1 MKRLLHSLLA
11 LALPGALLLAVPT
24 SGAAPLHSGTVTG
37 IILAPRLVG
46 EIVNTDGSLV
56 ALDNSLTAVHSGF
69 GSSAVR
75 WGFFDTVQ
83 FPGVIPPGM
92 ATHSDLAFS
101 GNAYAVEAGTEFV
114 LGVFT
119 YANGASGNETLV
131 FGADL
136 VLDAGAGAAPATIAL
151 RFVATVNGQ
160 VSALADTDVLAIDG
174 LAATLNVFE
183 GGTASAALVGRL
195 DDAGRLD
202 VSGLRLLPA
211 NGDGSPSEGVI
222 ARGPIRVTEPAT
234 TLLLGAGALAAAL
247 AAARRR
253 RPAPV
258 A

>member
-1 MKRLLHSLLA
+1 MRRLPHRLLA
-11 LALPGALLLAVPT
+11 FALPCVLLLVGPT
-24 SGAAPLHSGTVTG
+24 TGAAPLHSGTVTG
-37 IILAPRLVG
+37 TFVAPRLVG
-46 EIVNTDGSLV
+46 EIVNTDDSLV

-83 FPGVIPPGM
+83 FPGVIPAGM
-92 ATHSDLAFS
+92 ATHSDLAFN
-101 GNAYAVEAGTEFV
+101 GNAYSVDAGTEFV
-114 LGVFT
+114 LGVFA
-119 YANGASGNETLV
+119 YANGASSNETLV

-136 VLDAGAGAAPATIAL
+136 VLDAGPGIGSATIGL
-151 RFVATVNGQ
+151 RFLATVNGQ

-211 NGDGSPSEGVI
+211 NGDGSPSAGVI
-222 ARGPIRVTEPAT
+222 ARGPIRVPEPAT
-234 TLLLGAGALAAAL
+234 PFLLGVGALAAI
-247 AAARRR
+247 AAARRQR
-253 RPAPV
+253 FAPD